1 MLHEADR
8 LEEALDFFSKA
19 IEIDPSMAEARAGR
33 ASVHISMQSWDMA
46 VEDAT
51 RALKLDPQDASSFYY
66 RGNAYWA
73 LGRDIDAVRECT
85 SALQLAPHLTEA
97 SCCRAACHLRL
108 GEFDACVKDYDRAI
122 STNPRDI
129 RSLYGRGYARCMQQE
144 WAAAVEDLERACKIE
159 PAFATASETLA
170 KARVQ
175 LKAAEL
181 RAAKA
186 MDELLQG
193 NPAKAAAGGDRAEG
207 GGGGEI
213 GDKKNKKKNKK
224 NKKDKKNKKKSKN
237 LSAAVD
243 GDSGDEEGRGAG
255 GGREERITSHPGLE
269 DNEILTAGVLN
280 TVLTSPTEIPLP
292 QAELSMS
299 TTAVGM
305 LSSTTTEPVAK
316 KQPASP
322 SDSNAPQSSNRA
334 SPPVPTAVLFVTK
347 PQPLKTSTP
356 LSPSAPVFSPASKKA
371 RASSAPEFPSGGS
384 LATTTTKAVVAG
396 DHHESDADAMGL
408 RVGDK
413 SATYATTISAMNSAG
428 TGLTFSPTQQLADMA
443 AAPAS
448 VKTTSDVTAAATA
461 TIAATIAAIA
471 MANSTAVDVATSTVA
486 SQGGADDSYLKVASE
501 AGETAGSELVS
512 ALDVPVNRHAP
523 IRTASLPNPPN
534 LDAYVPLHMNPSPKR
549 GRRVGRR
556 HTHSMGSERPGS
568 LEHWV
573 KQQEEQSRARVI
585 SKDDNLVWTNPDAY
599 VPLHMGPL
607 VPSKIKGRRKSKTKT
622 SISSERKNHSTTGT
636 DAADGSTPRPR
647 RNHTRRNDETD
658 ADNTVTGKHREPG
671 RRRLRKMWGGTSGKR
686 VNKSLDDDL
695 LKIEA
700 QAMVQASLGVGLAM
714 VLGTTTGKTDN
725 WVSEELCMAATTKL
739 GNEYKGSL
747 MEQMQSEYVSAYVR
761 KGLEDTSKYVVEK
774 VDTTRLPPAV
784 ANTATVTTTSPSIP
798 DEGA

>member
-1 MLHEADR
+1 MSLG
-8 LEEALDFFSKA
+8 LV
-19 IEIDPSMAEARAGR
+19 EI
-33 ASVHISMQSWDMA
+33 
-46 VEDAT
+46 
-51 RALKLDPQDASSFYY
+51 
-66 RGNAYWA
+66 
-73 LGRDIDAVRECT
+73 
-85 SALQLAPHLTEA
+85 
-97 SCCRAACHLRL
+97 
-108 GEFDACVKDYDRAI
+108 
-122 STNPRDI
+122 
-129 RSLYGRGYARCMQQE
+129 GRGYARCMQQE

-695 LKIEA
+695 LKIEVSCRCVPLHNVVA
-700 QAMVQASLGVGLAM
+700 KILRLSQFPPMDSFRKTGTGDGSGIARRGASDGPRDNHWEDRQLGQRRALHGGDHQVGQRVQRIADGADAERIRLGLCTERAGGHVEVRGGESRHDQVAACRCQHCHSYDYIAEHSRRGSVSRCLAAGECVYLQVKNLLKRSQNLLYREHRTDRHAVHVFRQPSTGNRHPSIRTSHTPMYRGLASAL
-714 VLGTTTGKTDN
+714 VR
-725 WVSEELCMAATTKL
+725 S
-739 GNEYKGSL
+739 YSL
-747 MEQMQSEYVSAYVR
+747 ASGVSAGAR
-761 KGLEDTSKYVVEK
+761 CGVE
-774 VDTTRLPPAV
+774 AV
-784 ANTATVTTTSPSIP
+784 
-798 DEGA
+798 